1 MAGRENGARISGY
14 LSAGAYRG
22 LKKEKLR
29 LWRMWSVPSPQRKQ
43 PPAIKIMALSLP
55 FVCERK
61 AVSHWQTSVPA
72 KTHSTGG
79 QPPPLPPAV
88 HLIHNCHSNSGHYGT
103 RSIWDCEAEIRSH
116 CDALKPTFLCNFM
129 SILHMRAYCSSLL
142 WWLVILV
149 LRR

>member
-14 LSAGAYRG
+14 LSAGAYRR

-29 LWRMWSVPSPQRKQ
+29 LWRTWTVPSPQRKQ
-43 PPAIKIMALSLP
+43 APAIKTMALSLP

-61 AVSHWQTSVPA
+61 AVSHWQTSVPV

-79 QPPPLPPAV
+79 QPPSLQLSTSV
-88 HLIHNCHSNSGHYGT
+88 HNCHRNSGHYGT
-103 RSIWDCEAEIRSH
+103 HSVWDREAEIHSH

-129 SILHMRAYCSSLL
+129 PILHMRAYCSSLL

-149 LRR
+149 PSR